1 VHHKGECV
9 LDKIDCIND
18 SFIKPCF
25 QSPSEIFSPL
35 FGCHQKFLLG
45 NLGWGRAFGLE
56 GEFEVADDSIHH
68 RIISDKSDDFHHCY
82 FYFANEW
89 LSRKIQRKEKNFDF
103 SIIICMIT
111 INYAQQIR

>member
-1 VHHKGECV
+1 MHHKGECV

-25 QSPSEIFSPL
+25 QGPSEIFSPL
-35 FGCHQKFLLG
+35 FGRHQEFLLG

-68 RIISDKSDDFHHCY
+68 RIISDKSDHFHLAMTVWTDEGIDFID
-82 FYFANEW
+82 FADH
-89 LSRKIQRKEKNFDF
+89 LCPSF
-103 SIIICMIT
+103 
-111 INYAQQIR
+111 

>member
-1 VHHKGECV
+1 MHHKGECV

-25 QSPSEIFSPL
+25 QGPSEIFSPL
-35 FGCHQKFLLG
+35 FGCHQEFLLC

-68 RIISDKSDDFHHCY
+68 RIISDKGLFSLDDAGDRFLPWQEKCLKKQAK
-82 FYFANEW
+82 F
-89 LSRKIQRKEKNFDF
+89 SREHEHIV
-103 SIIICMIT
+103 IL
-111 INYAQQIR
+111 

>member
-25 QSPSEIFSPL
+25 QGPSEIFSPL
-35 FGCHQKFLLG
+35 FGRHQEFLLC

-68 RIISDKSDDFHHCY
+68 KTKDEILDTVKKADFELARVEMFLERGNIY
-82 FYFANEW
+82 IFR
-89 LSRKIQRKEKNFDF
+89 LKK
-103 SIIICMIT
+103 
-111 INYAQQIR
+111 

>member
-1 VHHKGECV
+1 MHHKGECV

-25 QSPSEIFSPL
+25 QGPSEIFSPL
-35 FGCHQKFLLG
+35 FGRHQESLLG

-68 RIISDKSDDFHHCY
+68 RIISDKSDDFHLALTVWTDEGID
-82 FYFANEW
+82 FIDFADH
-89 LSRKIQRKEKNFDF
+89 LCPSF
-103 SIIICMIT
+103 
-111 INYAQQIR
+111 